1 MNDALTVETNG
12 AVVMGEKQARSFALA
27 MLPEIKKYV
36 AAHRAEFETW
46 KRGKNDGKC
55 A

>member
-1 MNDALTVETNG
+1 MNDTLTVETNG
-12 AVVMGEKQARSFALA
+12 AVVMGEKQARGFALA

-36 AAHRAEFETW
+36 AAHGAEFEAW
-46 KRGKNDGKC
+46 KRGENDGKC